1 MTKQKIFLFIPL
13 IIIAGLL
20 IYSWITFLLM
30 NIIPTWKHYLALGL
44 FIILLIV
51 YFKSPRKATI
61 VTGVY
66 LLLGVFN
73 ALAITPIITIHWFQI
88 FGVNT
93 PAFQLLPTV
102 LFILYLFLNFDTLG
116 GMYLDY
122 KESKAS
128 KK

>member
-102 LFILYLFLNFDTLG
+102 LFILYLFLNFDTLAE
-116 GMYLDY
+116 MYLDY
-122 KESKAS
+122 KEGKAS